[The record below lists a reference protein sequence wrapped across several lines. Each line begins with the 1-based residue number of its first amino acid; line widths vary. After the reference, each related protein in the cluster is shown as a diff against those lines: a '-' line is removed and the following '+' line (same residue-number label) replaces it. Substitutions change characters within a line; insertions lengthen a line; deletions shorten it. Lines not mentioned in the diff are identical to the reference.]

1 MMHWEWIVTAAA
13 VIGVYVLYVSLIK
26 KKNNLKEA
34 AAGIDIQLK
43 KRYDLIPNLLQT
55 AAKFMEHE
63 KGLMTEITRLR
74 TQALENDFQSSP
86 AEKIALEKQL
96 NARIHDFRLAMEN
109 YPDMKSNQTMITAMQ
124 SLNEVEEHIAA
135 ARRFYNSSVTE
146 LKNAVEIFPSSLIA
160 KLIGIKDEMPF
171 FTAEEE
177 AQKPI
182 NAAVYYK

>member
-86 AEKIALEKQL
+86 AEKSHWR
-96 NARIHDFRLAMEN
+96 N
-109 YPDMKSNQTMITAMQ
+109 
-124 SLNEVEEHIAA
+124 
-135 ARRFYNSSVTE
+135 NSTPV
-146 LKNAVEIFPSSLIA
+146 
-160 KLIGIKDEMPF
+160 
-171 FTAEEE
+171 FTISDW
-177 AQKPI
+177 QWKTI
-182 NAAVYYK
+182 RT

>member
-13 VIGVYVLYVSLIK
+13 VIVVYVLYVSLIK

-182 NAAVYYK
+182 NAADYFK

>member
-86 AEKIALEKQL
+86 AEK
-96 NARIHDFRLAMEN
+96 NRIGETTQRPYSRF
-109 YPDMKSNQTMITAMQ
+109 QTGNGKL
-124 SLNEVEEHIAA
+124 SGHEVESNHDN
-135 ARRFYNSSVTE
+135 RD
-146 LKNAVEIFPSSLIA
+146 A
-160 KLIGIKDEMPF
+160 KFERS
-171 FTAEEE
+171 
-177 AQKPI
+177 
-182 NAAVYYK
+182 